1 MKLYALLSLLS
12 IICLNVSA
20 AEKYTGWQITP
31 DGEAKLAEFI
41 RAGANCRL
49 KKNKTEFVPRAQLKY
64 TLSMNDYIHCW
75 FDRPLY
81 QNSGLSRFNKSGD
94 KVNPV
99 EAQAIKLALER
110 GKLSGMAALLE
121 TTGRSSFIKTSL
133 ENNIRLHAEFTT
145 TRFRKSDD
153 YLAIAKQLLNAPNAY
168 RFNGKLLI
176 TVYPPVTDIGYVK
189 DMKKNIIAR
198 HGDKFLIIP
207 YVPFYDKHKFKKAVP
222 LDGKAIEAMAGYL
235 RKQLRMADGILIHG
249 EHFNTGEKI
258 DNAFGFKVMI
268 PILHKIF
275 SEAEFKDKFLGC
287 GLLQGHEN
295 QYRWTFI
302 RNSDGVATLRK
313 ELEFMTA
320 LRPDICL
327 LPEWDEVNENTC
339 YRPMANSGWSSL
351 RMLRHFVEKIRAEK
365 FTAFPEDDLTIP
377 NMILCYRRRLLAG
390 ETAEFQVTNI
400 PDQTP
405 ERDYTIF
412 FTLTDTRGN
421 VVKTFAPQ
429 VLNST
434 KCADVTFTVPA
445 AELLKYQLVKPKL
458 EITWAGGKYVSPD
471 TFWSQEL
478 CADWNMEWQWAKHPL
493 REQLDKVKADY
504 TVTPYENGLLRL
516 KGKISSPVPMA
527 QAEILDGSD
536 TVWMADNRP
545 ALRESD
551 TDAVIKIEV
560 HGIGRF
566 NYQMNVDV
574 ENAPN
579 ARTPNGKKFP
589 QSFKDKK
596 WNAQFAKSYFL
607 KLPKNEVDNAV
618 IKIKVPGI
626 FDEKVSVKEIM
637 DKHLKGFNSAR
648 QNLTL
653 VLSRYNS
660 QHLIPPHFDRKEV
673 EFDCFVIP
681 GDAKKSVFSLRVI
694 DKHGNTWRGG
704 VKSLY
709 TPSGKEKSFTVYDKA
724 SRKAVKVSADEN
736 LLTPF
741 TFDFSPERGT
751 VIATP
756 AGRKYFGL
764 INGCTPLA
772 SNIGIGG
779 SRYGS
784 LPFNAM
790 ADTKGAF
797 PNQPERAQEADRSW
811 SLSFDH
817 LSHVSLPMQIVP
829 MHTGY
834 KIAMKIWVDRY
845 FKEKQFIFGSGSHGF
860 MLTITNGKLKAETF
874 LFNRYSAGREPVV
887 SVLAKSK
894 LTPGQWNDVEV
905 VFDQQNFAINLNGT
919 HGDPVKIS
927 GYQMR
932 PKSGVIGCGE
942 SRKGYF
948 TGKIKD
954 LSVRVL

>member
-1 MKLYALLSLLS
+1 MKIRMILSLLS
-12 IICLNVSA
+12 ALSVSISA
-20 AEKYTGWQITP
+20 AEKYTTWQITP
-31 DGEAKLAEFI
+31 DGEAKLAQYI
-41 RAGANCRL
+41 KAGTNCRL
-49 KKNKTEFVPRAQLKY
+49 KNNKTEFVPRAQLKY
-64 TLSMNDYIHCW
+64 TLSKNDYIHCW

-81 QNSGLSRFNKSGD
+81 QNSELSRFNKSGD
-94 KVNPV
+94 KVNPA
-99 EAQAIKLALER
+99 EAQAVKRALER
-110 GKLSGMAALLE
+110 GKLSGMAVLLE
-121 TTGRSSFIKTSL
+121 TSGRSTFIKTSL
-133 ENNIRLHAEFTT
+133 ENDIRLHAEFTT
-145 TRFRKSDD
+145 SRFRKSDD
-153 YLAIAKQLLNAPNAY
+153 YLTIAKQLLSAPNVY
-168 RFNGKLLI
+168 RFNGKPVI
-176 TVYPPVTDIGYVK
+176 TVYPPQTDIGYIR

-198 HGDKFLIIP
+198 HGDKFLIVP
-207 YVPFYDKHKFKKAVP
+207 YVPFYNKHKFKRAIP
-222 LDGKAIEAMAGYL
+222 LDAEAIENMAEDL
-235 RKQLRMADGILIHG
+235 RKQLRMADGLLIHG

-275 SEAEFKDKFLGC
+275 SEAEFKDKFLAC

-339 YRPMANSGWSSL
+339 YRPMANTGWSSL
-351 RMLRHFVEKIRAEK
+351 RMLRHFVEKIRGEK
-365 FTAFPEDDLTIP
+365 FTAFPEDDLTVP

-405 ERDYTIF
+405 ERDYTISLA
-412 FTLTDTRGN
+412 LTDTKGN

-429 VLNST
+429 VLNSAE
-434 KCADVTFTVPA
+434 CADVTFTFPA

-458 EITWAGGKYVSPD
+458 EISWAGGKYVSPD

-493 REQLDKVKADY
+493 REQLAGVKADY
-504 TVTPYENGLLRL
+504 TITPYENGLLRL

-527 QAEILDGSD
+527 QTEILDGSD
-536 TVWMADNRP
+536 TVWMADKRP
-545 ALRESD
+545 ALREND
-551 TDAVIKIEV
+551 REAVIKIEV

-566 NYQMNVDV
+566 NYQLTVDV

-579 ARTPNGKKFP
+579 ARTSNGKKFP

-596 WNAQFAKSYFL
+596 WNAQFAKAYLL
-607 KLPKNEVDNAV
+607 KLPKTEVNNAM

-637 DKHLKGFNSAR
+637 DKHLKGFNSAKH
-648 QNLTL
+648 NLTV
-653 VLSRYNS
+653 VLSRFNS
-660 QHLIPPHFDRKEV
+660 QHLIPPHFDRKEA

-709 TPSGKEKSFTVYDKA
+709 APSGKEKSFTVYDKA

-736 LLTPF
+736 LLTSF

-751 VIATP
+751 VIAAP
-756 AGRKYFGL
+756 AGRKYYGL
-764 INGCTPLA
+764 INACSPLA
-772 SNIGIGG
+772 SRIGMCT
-779 SRYGS
+779 RYGS
-784 LPFNAM
+784 LPYDAM
-790 ADTKGAF
+790 EETKGEL
-797 PNQPERAQEADRSW
+797 PPLPERNQEPDGTW
-811 SLSFDH
+811 SLSFDK

-829 MHTGY
+829 MHAGF
-834 KIAMKIWVDRY
+834 KVSMKIWVDKH
-845 FKEKQFIFGSGSHGF
+845 FTEMQNIFGSGSHGF
-860 MLTITNGKLKAETF
+860 MLSIGNGILNAKMFLGNLYHSGKGAIVTAKA
-874 LFNRYSAGREPVV
+874 G
-887 SVLAKSK
+887 SK
-894 LTPGQWNDVEV
+894 LIPGKWNEVEIT
-905 VFDQQNFAINLNGT
+905 FDQKNFAVKLNNVS
-919 HGDPVKIS
+919 GDPVSVS

-932 PKSGVIGCGE
+932 PKAGVLGCGE
-942 SRKGYF
+942 SRKNYF
-948 TGKIKD
+948 SGKIKE
-954 LSVRVL
+954 LSITTL